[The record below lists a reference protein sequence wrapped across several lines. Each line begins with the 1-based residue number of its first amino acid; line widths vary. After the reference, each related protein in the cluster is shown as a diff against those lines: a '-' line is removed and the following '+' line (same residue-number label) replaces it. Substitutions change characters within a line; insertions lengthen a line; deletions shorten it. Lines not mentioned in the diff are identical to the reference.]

1 MEGIFFQRFFL
12 HSVNMINTD
21 LNDKAIGLATVFTGD
36 TLQPGL
42 INAGLLC
49 YLNSVVFFLHRVGF
63 KFLLEDDLYGGGDY
77 AISLMRYML
86 WLYYFLYEMV

>member
-1 MEGIFFQRFFL
+1 MQRIFFQRIFL

-21 LNDKAIGLATVFTGD
+21 LNDKAIGLGTVFTGD

-63 KFLLEDDLYGGGDY
+63 KFLLDDDLHGGGDY
-77 AISLMRYML
+77 VISLMRYSSVIFNM
-86 WLYYFLYEMV
+86 